1 MGAIETALRA
11 ARHTDHGSDNL
22 WNPNWDITN
31 DKPQRGSANGRLIVY
46 TCKVPAIMEGFK
58 KVRVVF
64 FKTND

>member
-1 MGAIETALRA
+1 MDQI
-11 ARHTDHGSDNL
+11 HNL

-64 FKTND
+64 DKIND